1 MWGDGIFEYRRAFI
15 MKAVGASTLGHLAD
29 IGPLCMRAGIGLVFV
44 VHGWQ
49 KFHDIKVSNFAK
61 FLDSLGVPAP
71 ETVAWLQTIAEGV
84 GGLLLIAGL
93 MTRLVAIP
101 LIGILIGAIL
111 LVKQN
116 ITGWGIVVIDQQG
129 QLAVGHPGTGAELE
143 IGLIAGLLGLL
154 FIGPGRLSLDG
165 AFGMETAVAPVSV
178 GTSAD
183 RAPERA

>member
-1 MWGDGIFEYRRAFI
+1 

-29 IGPLCMRAGIGLVFV
+29 IGPLCMRVGVGLVFV
-44 VHGWQ
+44 THGWQ

-101 LIGILIGAIL
+101 LIGILLGAIL
-111 LVKQN
+111 LVKQD
-116 ITGWGIVVIDQQG
+116 ITGWGIVVISAPDQIA
-129 QLAVGHPGTGAELE
+129 LGHSATGAELE
-143 IGLIAGLLGLL
+143 IGLMAGLLGLL
-154 FIGPGRLSLDG
+154 FIGPGRISVDG
-165 AFGMETAVAPVSV
+165 ALGMETAVAPVSA
-178 GTSAD
+178 GTRAD
-183 RAPERA
+183 RAVERT